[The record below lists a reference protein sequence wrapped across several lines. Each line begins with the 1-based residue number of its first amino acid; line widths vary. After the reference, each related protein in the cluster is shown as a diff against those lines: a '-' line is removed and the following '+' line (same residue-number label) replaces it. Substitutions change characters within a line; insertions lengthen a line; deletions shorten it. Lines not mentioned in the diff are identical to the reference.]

1 MLYFEIL
8 RVALGSLR
16 ANPMR
21 SILTMLGIIIGV
33 AAVIVMVALGTGAQ
47 SAVESRIASL
57 GTNVL
62 TVRQGWGRGSSG
74 ARMRSERLNIDDAR
88 ALQEGV
94 RSVTAVVPETSNNAQ
109 VEYENA
115 NMNVS
120 IVGTWASW
128 LEVNNWQIEQGRFF
142 TQSEAEGR
150 RRVAVLGADIAAE
163 LIPQSV
169 DPVGATIRIRGIRFE
184 VIGVLKAKGGGGGMG
199 GYSQDE
205 RVVIPLSTAQWRVFG
220 SDRISSVALQVAEE
234 NLMTMAMAEIESIM
248 RRRHRL
254 RPGQENTFRIS
265 SQTEFLEI
273 LQESQQT
280 FTLLLAGIAA
290 VSLLVGGIGIMNI
303 MLVSVTERTREIG
316 IRKAI
321 GATRASVQLQFLIEA
336 VVLSCLGGALG
347 IGLAM
352 LSADVLGERFGWT
365 MVVPPDAVVLSFG
378 FAAIIGII
386 FGFYPAV
393 RASRLDPIEALRHE

>member
-21 SILTMLGIIIGV
+21 SLLTMLGIIIGV

-47 SAVESRIASL
+47 AAVESRISSL

-74 ARMRSERLNIDDAR
+74 ARMRSERLSIDDAR

-94 RSVTAVVPETSNNAQ
+94 RSVTDVVPETSNNAQ
-109 VEYENA
+109 VEFENN
-115 NMNVS
+115 NMSVS
-120 IVGTWASW
+120 IVGTWAAW
-128 LEVNNWQIEQGRFF
+128 LEVNNWEIEQGRFF

-169 DPVGATIRIRGIRFE
+169 APVGASIRIRGIRFE
-184 VIGVLKAKGGGGGMG
+184 VIGVLKAKGAGGWGGW
-199 GYSQDE
+199 SQDE

-220 SDRISSVALQVAEE
+220 SDRISTMALQVAEE
-234 NLMTMAMAEIESIM
+234 DLMTMAMAEIESIM

-321 GATRASVQLQFLIEA
+321 GATRGSVQLQFLIEA

-352 LSADVLGERFGWT
+352 LSSDVLGERFGWT
-365 MVVPPDAVVLSFG
+365 MVVPPDAVVLSFS

>member
-8 RVALGSLR
+8 RVAMGSLR

-47 SAVESRIASL
+47 AAVQSRIASL

-74 ARMRSERLNIDDAR
+74 ARMRSERLNIEDAR

-94 RSVTAVVPETSNNAQ
+94 RSVTQVVPETSNNAQ

-128 LEVNNWQIEQGRFF
+128 PEVNNWEIEQGRFF

-150 RRVAVLGADIAAE
+150 RRVAVIGADLAAE

-184 VIGVLKAKGGGGGMG
+184 VIGVLKAKGGGGMMG
-199 GYSQDE
+199 YGQDE
-205 RVVIPLSTAQWRVFG
+205 RAVIPLSTAQWRVFG
-220 SDRISSVALQVAEE
+220 SNRISSVALQVAEE

-321 GATRASVQLQFLIEA
+321 GATRGSVQLQFLIEA

-352 LSADVLGERFGWT
+352 LSSDVLGERFGWT

-378 FAAIIGII
+378 FAAVIGII

>member
-115 NMNVS
+115 NMSVS

-128 LEVNNWQIEQGRFF
+128 MDVNNWELEQGRFF

-150 RRVAVLGADIAAE
+150 RRVAVLGADLAAE

-184 VIGVLKAKGGGGGMG
+184 VIGVLKAKGGGGMG
-199 GYSQDE
+199 GWSQDE

-352 LSADVLGERFGWT
+352 LSSDVLGERFGWT

-378 FAAIIGII
+378 FAAVIGII

-393 RASRLDPIEALRHE
+393 RASRLDPIEALRYE

>member
-47 SAVESRIASL
+47 AAVQSRIASL

-74 ARMRSERLNIDDAR
+74 ARMRSERLNIEDAR

-94 RSVTAVVPETSNNAQ
+94 RSVTRVVPETSNNAQ

-120 IVGTWASW
+120 IIGTWASW
-128 LEVNNWQIEQGRFF
+128 PEVNNWEIEQGRFF

-150 RRVAVLGADIAAE
+150 RRVAVLGADLAAE
-163 LIPQSV
+163 LVPQSV

-184 VIGVLKAKGGGGGMG
+184 VIGVLRAKGGGGMG
-199 GYSQDE
+199 GWSQDE

-220 SDRISSVALQVAEE
+220 SDRISSVALQVADE

-321 GATRASVQLQFLIEA
+321 GATRGSVQLQFLIEA

-352 LSADVLGERFGWT
+352 LSSDVLGERFGWT

>member
-1 MLYFEIL
+1 MLYYEIL

-74 ARMRSERLNIDDAR
+74 ARMRSERLNIEDAR

-94 RSVTAVVPETSNNAQ
+94 RSVTRVVPETSNNAQ

-128 LEVNNWQIEQGRFF
+128 PEVNNWEMEQGRFF
-142 TQSEAEGR
+142 SQAEAEGR
-150 RRVAVLGADIAAE
+150 RRVAVLGADLAAE

-169 DPVGATIRIRGIRFE
+169 DPVGATVRIRGIRFE
-184 VIGVLKAKGGGGGMG
+184 VIGVLKAKGGGGMMG
-199 GYSQDE
+199 GSPDE
-205 RVVIPLSTAQWRVFG
+205 RAVIPLSTAQWRVFG

-321 GATRASVQLQFLIEA
+321 GATRGSVQLQFLIEA

-352 LSADVLGERFGWT
+352 LSSDILGERFGWT

>member
-115 NMNVS
+115 NMSVS

-378 FAAIIGII
+378 FAAVIGII

>member
-94 RSVTAVVPETSNNAQ
+94 RSVTEVVPETSRDAQ
-109 VEYENA
+109 VEYENI
-115 NMNVS
+115 NVNVS
-120 IVGTWASW
+120 IVGTWARW
-128 LEVNNWQIEQGRFF
+128 PEVNNWEIEQGRFF

-150 RRVAVLGADIAAE
+150 RRVAVLGADIATE

-169 DPVGATIRIRGIRFE
+169 DPVGASIRIRGIRFD
-184 VIGVLKAKGGGGGMG
+184 VIGVLKAKGAGGMG
-199 GYSQDE
+199 GWSQDE

-220 SDRISSVALQVAEE
+220 SDRISTIALQVAEE
-234 NLMTMAMAEIESIM
+234 DLMTMAMAEIESIM

-254 RPGQENTFRIS
+254 RPGQENDFRIS

-290 VSLLVGGIGIMNI
+290 VSLVVGGIGIMNI

-321 GATRASVQLQFLIEA
+321 GATRGSVQLQFLIEA
-336 VVLSCLGGALG
+336 IVLSCLGGALG

-352 LSADVLGERFGWT
+352 LSSDVLGERFGWT

-378 FAAIIGII
+378 FAALIGII

-393 RASRLDPIEALRHE
+393 RASRLDPIEALRYE

>member
-47 SAVESRIASL
+47 AAVQSRIASL

-74 ARMRSERLNIDDAR
+74 ARMRSERLNIEDAR

-94 RSVTAVVPETSNNAQ
+94 RSVTQVVPETSNNAQ

-120 IVGTWASW
+120 IIGTWASW
-128 LEVNNWQIEQGRFF
+128 PEVNNWEIEQGRFF

-150 RRVAVLGADIAAE
+150 RRVAVIGADLAAE

-184 VIGVLKAKGGGGGMG
+184 VIGVLKAKGGGGMMG
-199 GYSQDE
+199 YGQDE
-205 RVVIPLSTAQWRVFG
+205 RAVIPLSTAQWRVFG
-220 SDRISSVALQVAEE
+220 SNRISSVALQVAEE

-321 GATRASVQLQFLIEA
+321 GATRGSVQLQFLIEA

-352 LSADVLGERFGWT
+352 LSSDILGERFGWT
-365 MVVPPDAVVLSFG
+365 MVVPPDAVALSFG

>member
-74 ARMRSERLNIDDAR
+74 ARMRSERLNIEDAR

-94 RSVTAVVPETSNNAQ
+94 RSVTRVVPETSNNAQ

-128 LEVNNWQIEQGRFF
+128 PDVNNWEIEQGRFF
-142 TQSEAEGR
+142 TQAEAEGR
-150 RRVAVLGADIAAE
+150 RRVAVIGADLAAE

-184 VIGVLKAKGGGGGMG
+184 VIGVLKAKGGGGMG
-199 GYSQDE
+199 GFGQDE
-205 RVVIPLSTAQWRVFG
+205 RAVIPLSTAQWRVFG

-321 GATRASVQLQFLIEA
+321 GATRGSVQLQFLIEA

-352 LSADVLGERFGWT
+352 LSSDVLGERFGWT

-393 RASRLDPIEALRHE
+393 RASRLDPIEALRYE

>member
-94 RSVTAVVPETSNNAQ
+94 RSVTEVVPETSRDAQ

-120 IVGTWASW
+120 IVGTWAAW
-128 LEVNNWQIEQGRFF
+128 PEVNNWEIEQGRFF

-169 DPVGATIRIRGIRFE
+169 DPVGAAIRIRGIRFD
-184 VIGVLKAKGGGGGMG
+184 VIGVLKAKGAGGMG
-199 GYSQDE
+199 GFSQDE

-220 SDRISSVALQVAEE
+220 SDRISSIGLQVAEKD
-234 NLMTMAMAEIESIM
+234 LMTMAMAEIESIM

-254 RPGQENTFRIS
+254 RPGQENDFRIS

-290 VSLLVGGIGIMNI
+290 VSLVVGGIGIMNI

-321 GATRASVQLQFLIEA
+321 GATRSSVQLQFLIEA

-352 LSADVLGERFGWT
+352 LSSDVLGERFGWT
-365 MVVPPDAVVLSFG
+365 MVVPPDAVIVSFG
-378 FAAIIGII
+378 FAALIGII

-393 RASRLDPIEALRHE
+393 RASRLDPIEALRYE